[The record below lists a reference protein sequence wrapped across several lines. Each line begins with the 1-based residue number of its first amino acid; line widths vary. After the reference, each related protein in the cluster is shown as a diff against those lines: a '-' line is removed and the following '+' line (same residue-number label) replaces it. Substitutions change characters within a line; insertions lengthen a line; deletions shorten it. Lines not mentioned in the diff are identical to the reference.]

1 MDNAIEIVMA
11 ETVVSI
17 NGVSYTAEIVE
28 NDMQIIEDD
37 NENN

>member
-28 NDMQIIEDD
+28 NDMQIIEDNNED
-37 NENN
+37 N